1 MVSSA
6 VILWAAIVG
15 LAEPNES
22 PRWKEAHRS
31 ISIAVW
37 RGTNLN
43 FQAVQVWV
51 EGTRPTH
58 DARSLGNEFAER
70 RAEVYMAAS
79 QLTVIGR

>member
-22 PRWKEAHRS
+22 PLWKEAHSS

-37 RGTNLN
+37 RGTNLS

-51 EGTRPTH
+51 KGIKPSH
-58 DARSLGNEFAER
+58 DGRLLGNEFSER
-70 RAEVYMAAS
+70 KAEVYMAAS
-79 QLTVIGR
+79 QLIVTGR